1 MYFYG
6 IKDYSS
12 KDIQIH
18 CICFLLCSAFMFIHN
33 PFYSLL
39 FYFRES
45 ISKNVFLFDKQPHE
59 STSKPEK
66 MNCKKINLENNPVCK
81 IADREIIEDCKYFVS
96 KDDKYI
102 TTSDNKYKEIT
113 MFDESIKTVTQTG
126 TNES

>member
-6 IKDYSS
+6 VKDYSS

-18 CICFLLCSAFMFIHN
+18 CICILLCSAYVSVHN
-33 PFYSLL
+33 TFYSLL

-66 MNCKKINLENNPVCK
+66 MNCKKTNCEHCQVCK
-81 IADREIIEDCKYFVS
+81 IADQEIIEDCKHFVS

-102 TTSDNKYKEIT
+102 SASDNKYSEAKIFRVVKST
-113 MFDESIKTVTQTG
+113 TQTG
-126 TNES
+126 TNEC

>member
-1 MYFYG
+1 
-6 IKDYSS
+6 
-12 KDIQIH
+12 
-18 CICFLLCSAFMFIHN
+18 
-33 PFYSLL
+33 
-39 FYFRES
+39 
-45 ISKNVFLFDKQPHE
+45 
-59 STSKPEK
+59 
-66 MNCKKINLENNPVCK
+66 MNCKKINCEHYSVCK